1 MTRTVYFA
9 VFNSILFPA
18 HWGLWIP
25 TVEKPELGKMI
36 QVNGDPLSGF
46 QHDFERNCNIKDT
59 KRTHILFVLAEIED
73 RFVLDLPPNVDNP
86 QEPAAI
92 DEIEQK
98 AIAIPPPTKS
108 LRSSADAVGSFSQ
121 ISFLYRLLIALEQA
135 MKKVDIKNCQTWLCE
150 LVDALVAD
158 HIFPKSAI
166 QVMKDAPRN

>member
-1 MTRTVYFA
+1 MTRTVYLA

-59 KRTHILFVLAEIED
+59 KRTHTLFVLAEIED
-73 RFVLDLPPNVDNP
+73 RFVLDLPPNADNP

-92 DEIEQK
+92 DKIEQK
-98 AIAIPPPTKS
+98 AFAIPPPTKS
-108 LRSSADAVGSFSQ
+108 LRSSANA
-121 ISFLYRLLIALEQA
+121 A